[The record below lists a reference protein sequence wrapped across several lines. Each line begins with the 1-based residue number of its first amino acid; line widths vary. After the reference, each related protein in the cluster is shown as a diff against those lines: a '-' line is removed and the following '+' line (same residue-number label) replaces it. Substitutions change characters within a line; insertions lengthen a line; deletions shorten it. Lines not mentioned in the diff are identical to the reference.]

1 MTKDNNDIF
10 KEIQKNQKYLASME
24 NDLLKEVGFIKNFL
38 RNLDRKVS
46 RILEK
51 VEELEVVMEVT
62 EIMADDEDETENYET
77 EWSPYEDGVDNDT
90 YEEEENDDEENFN

>member
-1 MTKDNNDIF
+1 MTKDNDDIF

-24 NDLLKEVGFIKNFL
+24 NDLLKEIGFVKSFL

-51 VEELEVVMEVT
+51 IEELEVVMEVT
-62 EIMADDEDETENYET
+62 EIMEDEEDTDDYNT
-77 EWSPYEDGVDNDT
+77 EWSPYEDGIDDT
-90 YEEEENDDEENFN
+90 NYEEENDDEENFN